1 MNRFKY
7 LTIIFL
13 GVLLISCGSNSGH
26 KKSDFTIKT
35 NAIKGNIS
43 NSATL
48 QLSLENKKNHTID
61 SILYRLNGNIINEAS
76 ALNNFKLG
84 KQTIEAT
91 IYYDGE
97 KQTTSSTVTILNS
110 ELPKVYTYKIINEY
124 PHDITSYTQGLE
136 FHNDTLFES
145 TGQLKESKLRKLD
158 YKTGTVLKDLKLA
171 DEYFGEGLTIL
182 NNKVYQL
189 TWQKGTGF
197 VYDVNTF
204 KKISMDLFEGE
215 ILGLSGLLGSG
226 ANELL
231 RCIFG
236 IIKQDNGQLSLND
249 KVVTINEPRDAIV
262 NGIGYIPSDRKN
274 EGLIQNNSIKDNKSV
289 ILFTSDVIVTL
300 FFGLE
305 FFSSLKDNSGL
316 IEIENEEITN
326 IYNKNNS
333 SIAPFIPERY
343 LTSTSKYDDNGA
355 LWIDT
360 GRVQSPLSKFENNQ
374 WTSYDFSSI
383 ITNPMTDENGF
394 SEIVIG
400 PDGTKWIGGYKKGV
414 RTSTLCRYDSSEN
427 ISKS

>member
-43 NSATL
+43 NSETL

-61 SILYRLNGNIINEAS
+61 SVLYRLNGNIINEAS

-84 KQTIEAT
+84 KQTVEAT
-91 IYYDGE
+91 VYYDGE

-136 FHNDTLFES
+136 FYNDTLFES
-145 TGQLKESKLRKLD
+145 TGQLKESKLRKLN

-204 KKISMDLFEGE
+204 EKLSSFRYGNSKEGWGLCNYDNTIYKSDGTEKIWLLNSETLVEQEYIQVYTNKGKIIGINEMEWIDGKIYANRYQKDGVAIINPKNGAVIGVVDFKPLKKLVTQHEGLDVLNGIAYNPKTKTIFVTGKRWDKLFEVE
-215 ILGLSGLLGSG
+215 I
-226 ANELL
+226 
-231 RCIFG
+231 
-236 IIKQDNGQLSLND
+236 
-249 KVVTINEPRDAIV
+249 
-262 NGIGYIPSDRKN
+262 
-274 EGLIQNNSIKDNKSV
+274 
-289 ILFTSDVIVTL
+289 
-300 FFGLE
+300 
-305 FFSSLKDNSGL
+305 
-316 IEIENEEITN
+316 IE
-326 IYNKNNS
+326 K
-333 SIAPFIPERY
+333 
-343 LTSTSKYDDNGA
+343 
-355 LWIDT
+355 
-360 GRVQSPLSKFENNQ
+360 
-374 WTSYDFSSI
+374 
-383 ITNPMTDENGF
+383 
-394 SEIVIG
+394 
-400 PDGTKWIGGYKKGV
+400 
-414 RTSTLCRYDSSEN
+414 
-427 ISKS
+427 